1 MESCFF
7 LADLESELSLP
18 SGGEG
23 SYHSSGP
30 RLHTSMP
37 ILEVGLHQMIIFL
50 YFIPEPLLPA
60 TFHPW
65 TFIHIVG

>member
-1 MESCFF
+1 MQKTRVLWWMILKLSELTCLS
-7 LADLESELSLP
+7 ADLESELSLP

-37 ILEVGLHQMIIFL
+37 ILEVGTTYSMQ
-50 YFIPEPLLPA
+50 P
-60 TFHPW
+60 T
-65 TFIHIVG
+65 